1 MNAERRHRADL
12 HRADRRVRQREPAGP
27 ATNRFEVLRGEVA
40 ESTAFAIQ
48 AIVAAAL
55 AGTGRTG
62 PVPPAS

>member
-1 MNAERRHRADL
+1 
-12 HRADRRVRQREPAGP
+12 V
-27 ATNRFEVLRGEVA
+27 EVA